1 MRRYIWSM
9 LMGLGL
15 GWSGPGGEAVG
26 GTETLA
32 PGVVLT
38 FDDAFV
44 QQWEAVLPLFA
55 KYGAHATF
63 FVSGP
68 QKLSPAQVE
77 GLHRL
82 AAAGHAVGCHSWQ
95 HLPAADVLKT
105 HTVDEYVALE
115 VTPALAKLRE
125 LGFEPTCFGYPNSS
139 RTPET
144 DAALLRLFRH
154 LRIGGMP
161 KDGKGLAAS
170 DEFFLKPDAVAQ
182 HGCLL
187 GKGMDYTGDE
197 RYPERNLP
205 DLVAALER
213 AAAQGE
219 VLVLYAHNIADHGP
233 GHHLSPAV
241 LEAVLAKAKDL
252 GLAFHTYDD
261 LP

>member
-1 MRRYIWSM
+1 MVCA
-9 LMGLGL
+9 LGVI
-15 GWSGPGGEAVG
+15 GRGEDAPEVPRA
-26 GTETLA
+26 LA

-44 QQWEAVLPLFA
+44 AQWEAVLPLFE

-63 FVSGP
+63 FVASP
-68 QKLSPAQVE
+68 QKLSPAQVA
-77 GLHRL
+77 GLRRL
-82 AAAGHAVGCHSWQ
+82 AAAGHAIGCHSWQ
-95 HLPAADVLKT
+95 HLRAADVLKT

-125 LGFEPTCFGYPNSS
+125 LGFEPSCFGYPSSS
-139 RTPET
+139 RTAET

-154 LRIGGMP
+154 LRTGGMP
-161 KDGKGLAAS
+161 KEGTELAAS
-170 DEFFLKPDAVAQ
+170 DEFFVKADAMAQ

-187 GKGMDYTGDE
+187 GKGIDYAGE
-197 RYPERNLP
+197 EGHPERTLP
-205 DLVAALER
+205 VLFAALER
-213 AAAQGE
+213 AAARRE
-219 VLVLYAHNIADHGP
+219 AIVLYAHNIADQGP

-241 LEAVLAKAKDL
+241 LEQILAKAKEL

>member
-1 MRRYIWSM
+1 MVCA
-9 LMGLGL
+9 LGV
-15 GWSGPGGEAVG
+15 VG
-26 GTETLA
+26 RSEDAPEVPRVLA

-44 QQWEAVLPLFA
+44 AQWEAVLPLFE

-63 FVSGP
+63 FVSSP
-68 QKLSPAQVE
+68 QKLSPAQVV
-77 GLHRL
+77 GLRRL
-82 AAAGHAVGCHSWQ
+82 AAAGHAIGCHSWL
-95 HLPAADVLKT
+95 HLPAVEVLKT

-115 VTPALAKLRE
+115 VAPALAKLRE
-125 LGFEPTCFGYPNSS
+125 LGFDPSGYGYPNSS

-154 LRIGGMP
+154 LRMGGMP

-170 DEFFLKPDAVAQ
+170 DEFFVKADAVSQ

-187 GKGMDYTGDE
+187 GKGIDYTGDE
-197 RYPERNLP
+197 RYPDRNLP
-205 DLVAALER
+205 DLFAALER

-219 VLVLYAHNIADHGP
+219 VLILYAHNISDEGP
-233 GHHLSPAV
+233 GHHVSPAV
-241 LEAVLAKAKDL
+241 LVQVLAKAKEL